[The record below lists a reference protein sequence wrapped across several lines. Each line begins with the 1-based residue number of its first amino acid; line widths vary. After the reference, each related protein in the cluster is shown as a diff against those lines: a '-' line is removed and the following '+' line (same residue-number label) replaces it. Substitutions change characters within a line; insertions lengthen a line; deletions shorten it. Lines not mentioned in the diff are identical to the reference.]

1 MNNRPSES
9 RRYNMSQIKNRNTKP
24 EIQVRKFLFSHG
36 FRYRIND
43 KRYPGRPD
51 LVLPKYKICIFIN
64 GCFWHVHEGCKYFV
78 WPKNNKEFWHEKLM
92 ANVNRDRKNY
102 QALSDLGW
110 RVIVVW
116 ECELRKPYRDDT
128 FEKLTGEIRQN
139 QNDGLTL

>member
-1 MNNRPSES
+1 
-9 RRYNMSQIKNRNTKP
+9 MSQIKSKNTKP

-51 LVLPKYKICIFIN
+51 LVLPKYRICIFVN

-78 WPKNNKEFWHEKLM
+78 WPKNNREFWYEKLM
-92 ANVNRDRKNY
+92 ANAKRDRENY

-110 RVIVVW
+110 SVIVIW
-116 ECELRKPYRDDT
+116 ECELREPYCNDT
-128 FEKLTGEIRQN
+128 FEKLIGKLGKIKLM
-139 QNDGLTL
+139 D